1 MINFNYL
8 SIIIGTF
15 AGLGAL
21 IAGIGFAYSQFK
33 SGGDKAKNDLI
44 DTLKET
50 ALVEREKATR
60 LAEEKATIVDS
71 HQGQINDL
79 SSRIGKLQGLYEAS
93 EVSKKEYLSILQ
105 GRDPQQKVFMEETT
119 KILVEIR
126 MFMEKLNK
134 DSNSNQKFL
143 DEVDDATA
151 QGKGKVLR
159 KEV

>member
-8 SIIIGTF
+8 SIIIGVFVGLGTLI
-15 AGLGAL
+15 AGLG
-21 IAGIGFAYSQFK
+21 FAYAQFK
-33 SGGDKAKNDLI
+33 SGGEKAKDALI

-60 LAEEKATIVDS
+60 LAAEKATIVDS

-79 SSRIGKLQGLYEAS
+79 SNRIGKLQGLYEAA
-93 EVSKKEYLSILQ
+93 EANKKEYLSILQ

-126 MFMEKLNK
+126 TFIEKLNK
-134 DSNSNQKFL
+134 DSNSNRKFL
-143 DEVDDATA
+143 DDVDDATA